1 MQCSIT
7 CRIWIQDWCFERFYR
22 LSWKIYTPSTRWS
35 YLGDNVPTVRHVQWW
50 HYGCGIVWSDTREEK
65 QVQRQK
71 KPQQQPT
78 HRKSTGLLEASAFS
92 ELPTNTQIHTSNH
105 IRNQFLPPIA
115 ISLTNA
121 LLQRNG
127 DIDIIYHIGIRL
139 LLPGLSDMRYL
150 STSNRDTIQLLFL
163 MILTDTILSTHQLK
177 MRSIYSQ
184 KVQKCIFRTGEITR
198 LFCFFAQPHRR

>member
-50 HYGCGIVWSDTREEK
+50 HYGCGIVWSDTGEEK

-92 ELPTNTQIHTSNH
+92 ELPTNTQI
-105 IRNQFLPPIA
+105 QFQSYPQPLSA
-115 ISLTNA
+115 SHC
-121 LLQRNG
+121 
-127 DIDIIYHIGIRL
+127 DITHKCITPEKWGYRYHI
-139 LLPGLSDMRYL
+139 SYRYPSPL
-150 STSNRDTIQLLFL
+150 AWPVGYEI
-163 MILTDTILSTHQLK
+163 
-177 MRSIYSQ
+177 SIYIESGYNPTSVFDDTYWYYSFYSPV
-184 KVQKCIFRTGEITR
+184 KD
-198 LFCFFAQPHRR
+198 A

>member
-7 CRIWIQDWCFERFYR
+7 CRIWIQDWRFERFYR

-35 YLGDNVPTVRHVQWW
+35 YLGDDVPIIRHVQWW
-50 HYGCGIVWSDTREEK
+50 HYSCGIVWSDTGEEK

-78 HRKSTGLLEASAFS
+78 HRKSTVDFLKQVPSASYLQTHKS
-92 ELPTNTQIHTSNH
+92 TSNH

-127 DIDIIYHIGIRL
+127 NIDIIYHTGIRL

-150 STSNRDTIQLLFL
+150 SIYLHRIGNPTWGRKTQQKI
-163 MILTDTILSTHQLK
+163 M
-177 MRSIYSQ
+177 YSQ
-184 KVQKCIFRTGEITR
+184 KRKKDTTMDGQ
-198 LFCFFAQPHRR
+198 